1 MGRKRFGVRKQIY
14 LCVALLIF
22 LSPLACSLSNMMTTK
37 MLDITGDEARAH
49 LVMGKVY
56 LALGEYEK
64 ALEENKKV
72 ISLAGRDIRVDKALF
87 YMGLIYAHPGNS
99 ARDYGKA
106 MVLFR
111 RLIRDYPE
119 SPLVDQAKT
128 IVGLLQ
134 ENDALDRTTEKLN
147 HTIDEQKKKIE
158 RLNNVTEEQK
168 KTVDRLNN
176 IIDEQKKMV
185 DRLNNI
191 IDELKQ
197 VDIGVEK
204 KKRGKA
210 K

>member
-1 MGRKRFGVRKQIY
+1 MGRKQSRIRKQIY

-22 LSPLACSLSNMMTTK
+22 LSPLACSFSNMMTTK
-37 MLDITGDEARAH
+37 MVDVTGDEARAH
-49 LVMGKVY
+49 LVLGKIY
-56 LALGEYEK
+56 LALGEYDK

-87 YMGLIYAHPGNS
+87 YMGLIYAYPDNS
-99 ARDYGKA
+99 ARDYGKSIFSFSR
-106 MVLFR
+106 M
-111 RLIRDYPE
+111 IRDYPE
-119 SPLVDQAKT
+119 SPLGDQAKT
-128 IVGLLQ
+128 VLDLLQ
-134 ENDALDRTTEKLN
+134 KNGKLDVTTDNLN
-147 HTIDEQKKKIE
+147 KTI
-158 RLNNVTEEQK
+158 NEQK
-168 KTVDRLNN
+168 KTADRLNN
-176 IIDEQKKMV
+176 IIDEQKKTADRLNNIIDEQKKTV